1 LKIVLDA
8 SAALAAVLGR
18 SSTGLLKVLAE
29 ATTVIAPDLFAS
41 EVANGLWKYVSA
53 GEIESAE
60 AAENL
65 EAALSL
71 VERFVPVASLAQ
83 EALREASVYR
93 HPVYDLCYAIAARRE
108 GCVVLTLDS
117 RLKKLL
123 IRMKIPAASV

>member
-1 LKIVLDA
+1 MKIVLDA